1 MARILPTNSEATVDR
16 GGDPQLICLDD
27 DRADEILAAVQSD
40 TARSVVRALTEKP
53 MTPTEIAESLEMSVE
68 NATYHLDNLEEAG
81 LVAVV
86 DTVYSEKGREMAV
99 YGPAEEPLVL
109 FFGSRENDQG
119 LRAAFAEF
127 VPAIGPVAALIAI
140 KEVLGR
146 SLDLGDLAGD
156 LF

>member
-1 MARILPTNSEATVDR
+1 MDRILPTSSEAAVDR
-16 GGDPQLICLDD
+16 SGDPQLICLDD
-27 DRADEILAAVQSD
+27 ERADELLSAVQSD
-40 TARSVVRALTEKP
+40 TARSTVRALTREP
-53 MTPTEIAESLEMSVE
+53 MTPTELAEFLEMSVE
-68 NATYHLDNLEEAG
+68 NATYHLDNLEDAG

-99 YGPAEEPLVL
+99 YGPVEEPLVL
-109 FFGSRENDQG
+109 FFGSRENDRG
-119 LRAAFAEF
+119 LRSAFADF

-146 SLDLGDLAGD
+146 SLDFGDLVGD